1 MLIINQKTMRK
12 LFVLILM
19 ATALVACKSEVKQED
34 ANIAAEEVTQAFRS
48 FGAPVAVSEVMT
60 PKALAE
66 YTKTLKV
73 GDTVPVKFSSKVNA
87 VCQKKG
93 CWMKV
98 DLGDEESM
106 IRFKDYAFFVPKD
119 IAGQEAIIEGVAFI
133 EEVSVETLKHYAE
146 DDGKSPEE
154 IAKIT
159 EPKQTLSIV
168 SSGVLLPEEASE
180 DSTQEDSTNPEE

>member
-1 MLIINQKTMRK
+1 
-12 LFVLILM
+12 
-19 ATALVACKSEVKQED
+19 
-34 ANIAAEEVTQAFRS
+34 
-48 FGAPVAVSEVMT
+48 
-60 PKALAE
+60 
-66 YTKTLKV
+66 
-73 GDTVPVKFSSKVNA
+73 
-87 VCQKKG
+87 
-93 CWMKV
+93 MKV

-159 EPKQTLSIV
+159 EPKKTLSIV
-168 SSGVLLPEEASE
+168 SSGVLLPEQASE
-180 DSTQEDSTNPEE
+180 QPTEEDSTNPEE

>member
-1 MLIINQKTMRK
+1 MKK
-12 LFVLILM
+12 LFALFIM
-19 ATALVACKSEVKQED
+19 AAALVACKSEVKQED
-34 ANIAAEEVTQAFRS
+34 ANIAAEEVTQGYKS

-60 PKALAE
+60 PDALAE

-73 GDTVPVKFSSKVNA
+73 GDTIPVKFSSKVNA

-98 DLGDEESM
+98 DLDGEESM
-106 IRFKDYAFFVPKD
+106 VRFKDYAFFMPKD

-133 EEVSVETLKHYAE
+133 EEVSVEDLKHYAE
-146 DDGKSPEE
+146 DDGKSAEE

-159 EPKQTLSIV
+159 EPKKSLAIV
-168 SSGVLLPEEASE
+168 SSGVLLPEDAADERADE
-180 DSTQEDSTNPEE
+180 DSSKSE